1 MQDMVKMPMPRMSAS
16 AILQEHVN
24 PEHAA
29 HFAAVNGNT
38 DVGMTQDIMPRMRAS
53 ATGLPKSADK

>member
-1 MQDMVKMPMPRMSAS
+1 MQDMLKMPMPRMSAS

-29 HFAAVNGNT
+29 HFAAVNGDKEGVMTSDT
-38 DVGMTQDIMPRMRAS
+38 D
-53 ATGLPKSADK
+53 LPKVSDKAQQAYK